1 MTTDTT
7 THEWSDP
14 TKIRM
19 LRAAVRALIVLLGER
34 GVDVHPLITEAHKV
48 LKQTETTKP

>member
-19 LRAAVRALIVLLGER
+19 LRAGVYALIRMLKER
-34 GVDVHPLITEAHKV
+34 GVEQHPLLTEVQNV
-48 LKQTETTKP
+48 LKQTEIKQP